1 MVFLLKKE
9 FFMMRYA
16 IIITIIVIP
25 ILLLIVRVKRDS
37 FTRPKHASFSFER
50 VKKIIVGW
58 LLVDVLVPWLLI
70 VFGCD
75 GREYVFY
82 PLFFHSAAVVV
93 AFILIFA
100 WAKK

>member
-1 MVFLLKKE
+1 
-9 FFMMRYA
+9 MMRYA

-70 VFGCD
+70 IFGCD
-75 GREYVFY
+75 GREYMFL
-82 PLFFHSAAVVV
+82 PLIFNVVAAVVAV
-93 AFILIFA
+93 IFVFT
-100 WAKK
+100 WAKKKS